1 MLVALDYGERRT
13 GIAYGENIPRKI
25 DTIDTKKVLKVLKE
39 IRPDTVVIG
48 LPLSASG
55 RYSEQ
60 TFKALKFAFEI
71 SKYFKVYMIDERFTT
86 KLASRMN
93 VKEKDAMSAY
103 LIFETYVQ
111 NPRVSL
117 ELRDPTRKIS
127 REVSVPEG
135 AEVLL
140 HEFPD
145 PDFLQRGENVSVVTK
160 DPFLAYMYHIRGFFV
175 ERYLKDLGKFDI
187 ILTGVMFEELKNHL
201 KENGKIVCL

>member
-13 GIAYGENIPRKI
+13 GIAYGEKIPRKI

-71 SKYFKVYMIDERFTT
+71 SRYFKVYMIDERFTT

-127 REVSVPEG
+127 KEVSVPEE

-175 ERYLKDLGKFDI
+175 GRYLKDLGKFDI
-187 ILTGVMFEELKNHL
+187 ILTGVMLEELKNHL

>member
-1 MLVALDYGERRT
+1 MIVALDYGERRT
-13 GIAYGENIPRKI
+13 GIAFGENIPRKI
-25 DTIDTKKVLKVLKE
+25 ETINTEKVLNTLKKLK
-39 IRPDTVVIG
+39 PNVVVIG

-60 TFKALKFAFEI
+60 TFKTLKFAFEI

-86 KLASRMN
+86 KIANKMHA
-93 VKEKDAMSAY
+93 KDKDAVSAY

-111 NPRVSL
+111 NPKISL
-117 ELRDPTRKIS
+117 ELKDPTRKVLEKVKI
-127 REVSVPEG
+127 PPG
-135 AEVLL
+135 ARVLL

-145 PDFLQRGENVSVVTK
+145 PDFVKPEENVSVVTK
-160 DPFLAYMYHIRGFFV
+160 NPFLAYMYHTRGFFV

-187 ILTGVMFEELKNHL
+187 ILTSIMLNELEEHL

>member
-1 MLVALDYGERRT
+1 MLIALDYGDRRT

-25 DTIDTKKVLKVLKE
+25 STIDTKKVLKVLKE
-39 IRPDTVVIG
+39 IKPDVVVMG

-60 TFKALKFAFEI
+60 TFKTLKFAFEI

-93 VKEKDAMSAY
+93 AKEKDAMSAY

-111 NPRVSL
+111 NPKVSL

-127 REVSVPEG
+127 KEVSVPEG

-145 PDFLQRGENVSVVTK
+145 PDFLQREENVSVVTK

-187 ILTGVMFEELKNHL
+187 ILTGVMLEELKNHL
-201 KENGKIVCL
+201 KENGRIVCL